1 MSGSRRPGPDAP
13 RRSPPADTT
22 TDLLTWTQVSS
33 FGYGDWA
40 TPGVW
45 EYPDFFPLPVD
56 GDEDKVKWVL
66 TLSTGAVRA
75 TNGSAAQYFTGE
87 WNGTGLPATVY
98 APRPTHT
105 RWPRPRRPSRTSRR
119 AASTGRPC

>member
-1 MSGSRRPGPDAP
+1 MVVSGGDHIRFFTS
-13 RRSPPADTT
+13 

-45 EYPDFFPLPVD
+45 ECPDFFPLPVD
-56 GDEDKVKWVL
+56 GDKDKVKWVL

-87 WNGTGLPATVY
+87 WSGTGFT
-98 APRPTHT
+98 PT
-105 RWPRPRRPSRTSRR
+105 RRPARSCAPTP
-119 AASTGRPC
+119 AVTTTPPCPSTACPKIAVSGSAG